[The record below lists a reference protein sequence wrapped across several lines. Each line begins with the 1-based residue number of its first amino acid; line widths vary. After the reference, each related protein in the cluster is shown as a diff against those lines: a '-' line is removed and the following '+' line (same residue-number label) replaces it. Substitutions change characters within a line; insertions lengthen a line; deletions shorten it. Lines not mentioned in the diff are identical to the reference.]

1 MEETPDIHRT
11 PVRPAPRDADSPADA
26 RWEIVPARSV
36 VTFSVRCGVRRLEA
50 SLDVVEGT
58 MRSDPRW
65 HPLRGLDVLLDGASV
80 RTGSPA
86 WDARL
91 RRRGVFGGSAG
102 AIVRLVGAWSRDA
115 GPGQCHID
123 GAVELRGEQ
132 HLVELLATASQ
143 VTEAGPGARR
153 ELAVG
158 VTGRLEF
165 AEWNLPLPGWWAAG
179 GLLVGRSAS
188 LAMTLHAVSVEPA
201 AG

>member
-1 MEETPDIHRT
+1 MEGARDGHPL
-11 PVRPAPRDADSPADA
+11 PARPAPGETDGPVDE

-36 VTFSVRCGVRRLEA
+36 VTFSVRCGVRRHEA

-58 MRSDPRW
+58 MHSDSRW

-91 RRRGVFGGSAG
+91 RRRGVFGGSGG
-102 AIVRLVGAWSRDA
+102 ASIRLVGAWSRDA
-115 GPGQCHID
+115 GPGRCHID
-123 GAVELRGEQ
+123 GAVELRGER

-143 VTEAGPGARR
+143 VTDAGPGARR
-153 ELAVG
+153 ALTVG

-165 AEWNLPLPGWWAAG
+165 GEWNLPLGWWAAG
-179 GLLVGRSAS
+179 GLLLGRSAS
-188 LAMTLHAVSVEPA
+188 LAMTLYAVAAEPA
-201 AG
+201 VE